1 MYIPGYM
8 PPCVCSRVYP
18 GVCLPV
24 CVVGYTRVYIPLRT
38 MGGMLGI
45 YTSQDHGRHAGYVTH
60 YGCPVSE
67 LPRAQKHAPRHP
79 FHCWR
84 AGQPPYYSRFTVGEQ
99 ASLPTIHPFHC
110 WWIPLAPYYSP
121 VSLLVLYSQQEERG
135 RGILV
140 GREGSW
146 AWWERRD
153 TPYIHPGTT
162 GGHTTPHIL
171 GILRS
176 LGPPSMPTS
185 WLMSRSLRC
194 DELRCWQRGHQ
205 AQEGDLPWVRAS
217 ARLKALFPVE
227 VCRSFCAELLRSSR

>member
-1 MYIPGYM
+1 M

-84 AGQPPYYSRFTVGEQ
+84 AGQPPYYS
-99 ASLPTIHPFHC
+99 
-110 WWIPLAPYYSP
+110 P
-121 VSLLVLYSQQEERG
+121 VSLLVDTPGSLLFTRFTVG
-135 RGILV
+135 LV
-140 GREGSW
+140 LPAGGEREGNPGGKGGLLGMVGEEGYPVHTPGYH
-146 AWWERRD
+146 WW
-153 TPYIHPGTT
+153 PYYPPHT
-162 GGHTTPHIL
+162 GHTT
-171 GILRS
+171 
-176 LGPPSMPTS
+176 
-185 WLMSRSLRC
+185 
-194 DELRCWQRGHQ
+194 
-205 AQEGDLPWVRAS
+205 LPGS
-217 ARLKALFPVE
+217 T
-227 VCRSFCAELLRSSR
+227 